1 LRHMARSEG
10 EARSMAHSIRR
21 TPIVG
26 MTTAEMD
33 KPFKAM
39 EHRRVDRGAIADIE
53 PGRNGRSVRASERW
67 RGPLG

>member
-1 LRHMARSEG
+1 
-10 EARSMAHSIRR
+10 MAHSIRR

-39 EHRRVDRGAIADIE
+39 EHRRERRAVESTGGRSPISSRGATADRCE
-53 PGRNGRSVRASERW
+53 PQSAGEGRWGRS
-67 RGPLG
+67 